1 MYFSAIIGAWITAIV
16 TALPALWLYSV
27 SDPSLQ
33 GISICMFGNIGQGWV
48 NRFHMLPHLMLT
60 GVVRCSKIHQMVPH
74 RILTSLVLI
83 LRV

>member
-33 GISICMFGNIGQGWV
+33 GISICMFGNIGQGLVTRCEHHIRTIFEINLNVFQV
-48 NRFHMLPHLMLT
+48 NL
-60 GVVRCSKIHQMVPH
+60 
-74 RILTSLVLI
+74 
-83 LRV
+83 